1 MNIAIDTLAAKSYQH
16 GTGVYVFNLV
26 NRLIKIGSEHNFLL
40 FLTQQ
45 NADYFVNSKNTKRI
59 FVTSNRLLRIPWENL
74 ALPFTLPKQGVSVF
88 WGPTNFLP
96 TIKLCKYVATI
107 HDMTA
112 LAFPEYLPTARRFH
126 YRNSIIN
133 SCRFADRIITIS
145 EQLKK
150 EIMQY
155 LKVPDKK
162 ISVIYNGL
170 DELFTKQLKIEQN
183 VIKPISPQLK
193 EKYSLPDSYI
203 FTLSVLEPKKNVSN
217 LVRAYAQLKT
227 KYQKNNLP
235 KLVIGGSKEYGWR
248 NREFFQTVEESKL
261 QDKVIFSGMIDHNDL
276 PAIYQAASLFVLP
289 SIHEGFGL
297 PVIEAMAC
305 GTPVVT
311 SNTSCLPEIAGNAA
325 ILANPYEP
333 KDIAQ
338 AIEQGL
344 YNKDLRREMIQKGR
358 INVLRFSWDI
368 AAEKIL
374 KVFEEVHRAS
384 KMKK

>member
-1 MNIAIDTLAAKSYQH
+1 MYIAIDTLAAKSFHH

-40 FLTQQ
+40 YLTRQ
-45 NADYFVNSKNTKRI
+45 NVDYFINSNNTKRI
-59 FVTSNRLLRIPWENL
+59 FITSNRPFRIAWENL
-74 ALPFTLPKQGVSVF
+74 VLPFTLPKQGVSVF

-96 TIKLCKYVATI
+96 TVKFCGYVVTI

-112 LAFPEYLPTARRFH
+112 IAFPEYLPTVRRFH

-145 EQLKK
+145 EQLKN
-150 EIMQY
+150 EIIQY
-155 LKVPDKK
+155 LKVPEGK
-162 ISVIYNGL
+162 ITVIYNGL
-170 DELFTKQLKIEQN
+170 DELFINQLKTEQFAMKN
-183 VIKPISPQLK
+183 ISPQLK

-203 FTLSVLEPKKNVSN
+203 FTLSVLEPKKNISN

-227 KYQKNNLP
+227 KYQQNNLP

-261 QDKVIFSGMIDHNDL
+261 QDKVIFSGMIDHKDL

-325 ILANPYEP
+325 ILANPYDP
-333 KDIAQ
+333 NDIAQ

-358 INVLRFSWDI
+358 INALRFSWDI

-374 KVFEEVHRAS
+374 KVFEEVHRTS